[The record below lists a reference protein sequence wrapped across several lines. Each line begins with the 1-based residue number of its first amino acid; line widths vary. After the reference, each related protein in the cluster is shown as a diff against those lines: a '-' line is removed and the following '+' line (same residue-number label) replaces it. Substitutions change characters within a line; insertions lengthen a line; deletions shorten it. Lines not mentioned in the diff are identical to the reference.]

1 MRTTYHIL
9 ATMALVA
16 LLCACDSYL
25 DIKPKGERIPETA
38 ADYRSM
44 ISHPNIQKI
53 TETYPCYL
61 TDDCFLPDTAFNSS
75 TPGLNTITP
84 YIKRLYTFDKQV
96 FGDGEDD
103 TFWFSAYSRIF
114 TNNVVIREVMDA
126 IEGTTEEKSAIR
138 GEALV
143 NRALDY
149 LYLVNGYAKHYNE
162 ATAEGD
168 AGVPLLLNADI
179 SQTNLTRASVKSVY
193 QQILA
198 DLYEAETGLPEEIS
212 TNAFHATKD
221 AARGLMARVYLYM
234 GNYTEALKVANGV
247 IARHDTLLNLTQY
260 AVVKP
265 AGMIGRTN
273 VPDAD
278 ANPESIFIKYAPY
291 IFGVSSKAFPSDSL
305 LKMYPDSDMRKVL
318 FMPET
323 YRGNLLPH
331 PIWAPFVRAN
341 TAVNTPELFL
351 IAAECEAR
359 VGNSQRAMSLVNKL
373 RDHRIKENAHVS
385 LADKDSVLSFV
396 LEERRRELA
405 FNGFLRLIDL
415 KRLNLDPRFATTV
428 QHVGATETWTLPPND
443 PKYVLPIP
451 QRVMRFNANSMTQNE
466 R

>member
-1 MRTTYHIL
+1 MKTIYHIL
-9 ATMALVA
+9 ATLALA
-16 LLCACDSYL
+16 TTLSACDSYL

-38 ADYRSM
+38 SDYRSM
-44 ISHPNIQKI
+44 LSHSNIQKI
-53 TETYPCYL
+53 GETYPVYL
-61 TDDCFLPDTAFNSS
+61 TDDCYLPDSAVNTA

-84 YIKRLYTFDKQV
+84 YLKRLYTFDKEV

-114 TNNVVIREVMDA
+114 TNNVVVREVMKA
-126 IEGTTEEKSAIR
+126 TEGTNEEKNAIR

-162 ATAEGD
+162 ATAD
-168 AGVPLLLNADI
+168 NDPGVPLLLDADI

-198 DLYEAETGLPEEIS
+198 DLNEAEKALPAEIS
-212 TNAFHATKD
+212 TNAFHASKD
-221 AARGLMARVYLYM
+221 AARGLLARTLLYM
-234 GNYTEALKVANGV
+234 GNYADALKAANEV

-265 AGMIGRTN
+265 NGMIGRTN

-291 IFGVSSKAFPSDSL
+291 IFGVSSKVFPSDTL
-305 LKMYPDSDMRKVL
+305 LNMYPGNDMRMAL
-318 FMPET
+318 FMPDK
-323 YRGNLLPH
+323 YRGTQLAH
-331 PIWAPFVRAN
+331 AIWAPFVRAN
-341 TAVNTPELFL
+341 TAISTPEMFL

-359 VGNSQRAMSLVNKL
+359 VGNAQRAMALINKL
-373 RDHRIKENAHVS
+373 RDHRIHTNTHVV
-385 LADKDSVLSFV
+385 LTDKDSVLNFV
-396 LEERRRELA
+396 LAERRRELA
-405 FNGFLRLIDL
+405 FNCFTRLIDL

-428 QHVGATETWTLPPND
+428 KHVGANETWVLMPND

-451 QRVMRFNANSMTQNE
+451 QKVMRFNANSMTQNE

>member
-1 MRTTYHIL
+1 MKTTYHIL
-9 ATMALVA
+9 ATLALA
-16 LLCACDSYL
+16 TTLSACDSYL

-38 ADYRSM
+38 SDYRSM
-44 ISHPNIQKI
+44 LSHSNIQKI
-53 TETYPCYL
+53 GETYPVYL
-61 TDDCFLPDTAFNSS
+61 TDDCYLPDSAVNTA

-84 YIKRLYTFDKQV
+84 YLKRLYTFDKEV

-114 TNNVVIREVMDA
+114 TNNVVVREVMKA
-126 IEGTTEEKSAIR
+126 TEGTNEEKNAIR

-162 ATAEGD
+162 ATAD
-168 AGVPLLLNADI
+168 NDPGVPLLLDADI

-198 DLYEAETGLPEEIS
+198 DLNEAEKALPAEIS
-212 TNAFHATKD
+212 TNAFHASKD
-221 AARGLMARVYLYM
+221 AARGLLARTLLYL
-234 GNYTEALKVANGV
+234 GNYADALKAANEV

-265 AGMIGRTN
+265 NGMIGRTN

-291 IFGVSSKAFPSDSL
+291 IFGVSSKVFPSDTL
-305 LKMYPDSDMRKVL
+305 LNMYPGNDMRMAL
-318 FMPET
+318 FMPDK
-323 YRGNLLPH
+323 YRGTQLTH
-331 PIWAPFVRAN
+331 AIWAPFVRAN
-341 TAVNTPELFL
+341 TAISTPEMFL

-359 VGNSQRAMSLVNKL
+359 VGNAQRAMALINKL
-373 RDHRIKENAHVS
+373 RDHRIHTNTHVV
-385 LADKDSVLSFV
+385 LTDKDSVLNFV
-396 LEERRRELA
+396 LAERRRELA
-405 FNGFLRLIDL
+405 FNGFTRLVDL

-428 QHVGATETWTLPPND
+428 KHVGANETWVLMPND

-451 QRVMRFNANSMTQNE
+451 QKVMRFNANSMTQNE

>member
-1 MRTTYHIL
+1 MKTTYHIL
-9 ATMALVA
+9 ATLALA
-16 LLCACDSYL
+16 TTLSACDSYL

-38 ADYRSM
+38 SDYRSM
-44 ISHPNIQKI
+44 LSHSNIQKI
-53 TETYPCYL
+53 GETYPVYL
-61 TDDCFLPDTAFNSS
+61 TDDCYLPDSAVNTA

-84 YIKRLYTFDKQV
+84 YLKRLYTFDKEV

-114 TNNVVIREVMDA
+114 TNNVVVREVMKA
-126 IEGTTEEKSAIR
+126 TEGTNEEKNAIR

-162 ATAEGD
+162 ATAD
-168 AGVPLLLNADI
+168 NDPGVPLLLDADI

-198 DLYEAETGLPEEIS
+198 DLNEAEKALPAEIS
-212 TNAFHATKD
+212 TNAFHASKD
-221 AARGLMARVYLYM
+221 AARGLLARTLLYM
-234 GNYTEALKVANGV
+234 GNYADALKAANEV

-265 AGMIGRTN
+265 NGMIGRTN

-291 IFGVSSKAFPSDSL
+291 IFGVSSKVFPSDTL
-305 LKMYPDSDMRKVL
+305 LNMYPGNDMRMAL
-318 FMPET
+318 FMPDK
-323 YRGNLLPH
+323 YRGTQLTRA
-331 PIWAPFVRAN
+331 IWAPFVRAN
-341 TAVNTPELFL
+341 TAISTPELFL

-359 VGNSQRAMSLVNKL
+359 VGNAQRAMALINKL
-373 RDHRIKENAHVS
+373 RDHRIHTNTHVV
-385 LADKDSVLSFV
+385 LTDKDSVLNFV
-396 LEERRRELA
+396 LAERRRELA
-405 FNGFLRLIDL
+405 FNGFTRLIDL

-428 QHVGATETWTLPPND
+428 KHVGANETWVLMPND

-451 QRVMRFNANSMTQNE
+451 QKVMRFNANSMTQNE

>member
-1 MRTTYHIL
+1 MKTIYHIL
-9 ATMALVA
+9 ATLALA
-16 LLCACDSYL
+16 TTLSACDSYL

-38 ADYRSM
+38 SDYRSM
-44 ISHPNIQKI
+44 LSHSNIQKI
-53 TETYPCYL
+53 GETYPVYL
-61 TDDCFLPDTAFNSS
+61 TDDCYLPDSAVNTA

-84 YIKRLYTFDKQV
+84 YLKRLYTFDKEV

-114 TNNVVIREVMDA
+114 TNNVVVREVMKA
-126 IEGTTEEKSAIR
+126 TEGTNEEKNAIR

-162 ATAEGD
+162 ATAD
-168 AGVPLLLNADI
+168 NDPGVPLLLDADI
-179 SQTNLTRASVKSVY
+179 SQTNLTRASVRSVY

-198 DLYEAETGLPEEIS
+198 DLNEAEKALPAEIS
-212 TNAFHATKD
+212 TNAFHASKD
-221 AARGLMARVYLYM
+221 AARGLLARTLLYM
-234 GNYTEALKVANGV
+234 GNYADALKAANEV

-260 AVVKP
+260 AVAKP
-265 AGMIGRTN
+265 NGMIGRTN

-291 IFGVSSKAFPSDSL
+291 IFGLSSQVFPSDSL
-305 LKMYPDSDMRKVL
+305 LKLYEDADMRKVL
-318 FMPET
+318 FMAET
-323 YRGNLLPH
+323 FRGKPLPR
-331 PIWAPFVRAN
+331 PIWVPYVRAN
-341 TAVNTPELFL
+341 TAISTPELFL

-359 VGNSQRAMSLVNKL
+359 VGYMPHALALVNKL
-373 RDHRIKENAHVS
+373 RAHRIKNNGYVS
-385 LADKDSVLSFV
+385 LVDKDSVLNFV

-405 FNGFLRLIDL
+405 FNGFLRLVDL

-428 QHVGATETWTLPPND
+428 KHVGETETWTLPPND
-443 PKYVLPIP
+443 PRYILPIP
-451 QRVMRFNANSMTQNE
+451 QKVMRFNANTMTQNE

>member
-1 MRTTYHIL
+1 MKTIYHIL
-9 ATMALVA
+9 ATLALA
-16 LLCACDSYL
+16 TTLSACDSYL

-38 ADYRSM
+38 SDYRSM
-44 ISHPNIQKI
+44 LSHSNIQKI
-53 TETYPCYL
+53 GETYPVYL
-61 TDDCFLPDTAFNSS
+61 TDDCYLPDSAVNTA

-84 YIKRLYTFDKQV
+84 YLKRLYTFDKEV

-114 TNNVVIREVMDA
+114 TNNVVVREVMEA
-126 IEGTTEEKSAIR
+126 TEGTNEEKNAIR

-162 ATAEGD
+162 ATAD
-168 AGVPLLLNADI
+168 NDPGVPLLLDADI

-198 DLYEAETGLPEEIS
+198 DLNEAEKALPAEIS
-212 TNAFHATKD
+212 TNAFHASKD
-221 AARGLMARVYLYM
+221 AARGLLARTLLYM
-234 GNYTEALKVANGV
+234 GNYADALKAANEV

-265 AGMIGRTN
+265 NGMIGRTN

-291 IFGVSSKAFPSDSL
+291 VFGMSSHVFPSDSL
-305 LKMYPDSDMRKVL
+305 LKLYEDGDMRKVL
-318 FMPET
+318 FMAET
-323 YRGNLLPH
+323 FRGKTLPR
-331 PIWAPFVRAN
+331 PIWVPYVRAN
-341 TAVNTPELFL
+341 TAISTPELFL

-359 VGNSQRAMSLVNKL
+359 VGYMPHALALVNKL
-373 RDHRIKENAHVS
+373 RAHRIKDNGYVS
-385 LADKDSVLSFV
+385 LVDKDSVLNFV

-405 FNGFLRLIDL
+405 FNGFLPCRPE
-415 KRLNLDPRFATTV
+415 KA
-428 QHVGATETWTLPPND
+428 
-443 PKYVLPIP
+443 
-451 QRVMRFNANSMTQNE
+451 
-466 R
+466 

>member
-1 MRTTYHIL
+1 MKTTYNII
-9 ATMALVA
+9 ATMAFTA
-16 LLCACDSYL
+16 LLCACDSFL

-38 ADYRSM
+38 ADYKTM
-44 ISHPNIQKI
+44 ISHYEIQKI
-53 TETYPCYL
+53 GETYPIYL
-61 TDDCFLPDTAFNSS
+61 TDDCYLPDQAFSS
-75 TPGLNTITP
+75 NTPGLNTITP
-84 YIKRLYTFDKQV
+84 SIKRLYTFDKQV

-103 TFWFSAYSRIF
+103 AFWSSSYSRIF

-126 IEGTTEEKSAIR
+126 SEGTTAEKSAIR

-162 ATAEGD
+162 ATAEAD

-179 SQTNLTRASVKSVY
+179 SQTNLTRTSVKGVY

-198 DLYEAETGLPEEIS
+198 DLNEAETSLPEEING
-212 TNAFHATKD
+212 NAFHATKD
-221 AARGLMARVYLYM
+221 AARGLRARVYLYM
-234 GNYTEALKVANGV
+234 GNYAEALKAANEV
-247 IARHDTLLNLTQY
+247 IARHDTLLDLTRY
-260 AVVKP
+260 DVVKP

-291 IFGVSSKAFPSDSL
+291 VFGLSSKVFPSDSL
-305 LKMYPDSDMRKVL
+305 LKLYTDSDMRKVL
-318 FMPET
+318 FMAET
-323 YRGNLLPH
+323 FRGKTLPR
-331 PIWAPFVRAN
+331 PIWVPYVRAN
-341 TAVNTPELFL
+341 TAVGTPELFL

-359 VGNSQRAMSLVNKL
+359 VGGLPRAMALVDKL
-373 RDHRIKENAHVS
+373 RAHRIKENAYVS

-405 FNGFLRLIDL
+405 FNGFLRLVDL

-428 QHVGATETWTLPPND
+428 KHVGDTETWVLPPND
-443 PKYVLPIP
+443 PRYVLPIP
-451 QRVMRFNANSMTQNE
+451 QRVMRFNANTMTQNE

>member
-1 MRTTYHIL
+1 MKTIYHIL
-9 ATMALVA
+9 ATLALA
-16 LLCACDSYL
+16 TTLSACDSYL

-38 ADYRSM
+38 SDYRSM
-44 ISHPNIQKI
+44 LSHPNIQKI
-53 TETYPCYL
+53 GETYPVYL
-61 TDDCFLPDTAFNSS
+61 TDDCYLPDSAVNTA

-84 YIKRLYTFDKQV
+84 YLKRLYTFDKEV

-114 TNNVVIREVMDA
+114 TNNVVVREVMEA
-126 IEGTTEEKSAIR
+126 TEGTNEEKNAIR

-162 ATAEGD
+162 ATAD
-168 AGVPLLLNADI
+168 NDPGVPLLLDADI

-198 DLYEAETGLPEEIS
+198 DLNEAEKALPAEIS
-212 TNAFHATKD
+212 TNAFHASKD
-221 AARGLMARVYLYM
+221 AARGLLARTLLYM
-234 GNYTEALKVANGV
+234 GNYADALKAANEV

-265 AGMIGRTN
+265 NGMIGRTN

-291 IFGVSSKAFPSDSL
+291 IFGLSSHVFPSDSL
-305 LKMYPDSDMRKVL
+305 LKLYEDADMRKVL
-318 FMPET
+318 FMAET
-323 YRGNLLPH
+323 FRGKTLPR
-331 PIWAPFVRAN
+331 PIWVPYVRAN
-341 TAVNTPELFL
+341 TAISTPELFL

-359 VGNSQRAMSLVNKL
+359 VGYMPHALALVNKL
-373 RDHRIKENAHVS
+373 RAHRIKENAYVS

-405 FNGFLRLIDL
+405 FNGFLRLVDL

-428 QHVGATETWTLPPND
+428 KHVGEAETWTLPPND
-443 PKYVLPIP
+443 PRYILPIP
-451 QRVMRFNANSMTQNE
+451 QKVMRFNANTMTQNE